1 MNKKV
6 GLGLAVSGLVV
17 AGLALPLMRI
27 SGTARADEAEQ
38 QEKSVLVSPSGLTKS
53 VDETVYVFLD
63 ANGNVKKTISSEWS
77 KNDLGTDVYSK
88 TEGKVSTPISMKVSY
103 LLDGKEVSAEEI
115 RGRSGRVKI
124 RYDFTNNERVNEMYL
139 PIAVLSGAVL
149 PNGTF
154 SNVKLTNAKLINDG
168 TRTVVAG
175 LALPGMKENLGVNI
189 DLPEYFEIE
198 ADVKEFKMEMTATIA
213 TSKIFADLDTS
224 ALNSVDALSSALQ
237 TLSDSM
243 LQLLDGSVK
252 LRDGLATLNSK
263 TSILAD
269 GVSQLRAGSLK
280 LVDGAK
286 TLSGGIADAATGAK
300 TIAGGLAQAYDGVK
314 DSPAEMTKAYEGAKA
329 VDAGVNELL
338 AKLNGGFAE
347 LNTQT
352 NSATLTTNATK
363 TFNDTLST
371 LQHAGEP
378 ICTIFADVTLENFGG
393 KIGAMMQT
401 YSGNATVRGYLEQL
415 SFFYG
420 VIAYISGANQIAAGV
435 SDSNPDI
442 AKLKVG
448 TSQLADGLKDA
459 GGKITKLS
467 NGLSELSAGANKL
480 SSGLE
485 AAKDG
490 SSTLH
495 YGLMSLDAGV
505 SNLQSNIPALTS
517 GVSQLADGS
526 KALTDGLSQFNDAG
540 VQKLVS
546 LYNGNVRALISK
558 IQAMVNLAKSSN
570 KTKYV
575 YRTDEI

>member
-1 MNKKV
+1 MSKKV

-38 QEKSVLVSPSGLTKS
+38 QEKSVLVSPSGLTKP

-124 RYDFTNNERVNEMYL
+124 RYDFTNNERVNGMYL

-213 TSKIFADLDTS
+213 TSKIFADLDLT

-269 GVSQLRAGSLK
+269 GVSQLRAGSLQ
-280 LVDGAK
+280 LV
-286 TLSGGIADAATGAK
+286 TG
-300 TIAGGLAQAYDGVK
+300 TSDLAGGLKKVYAGSGELAKNLTSAYDG
-314 DSPAEMTKAYEGAKA
+314 SKALAAGTSSAHDVAKQL
-329 VDAGVNELL
+329 DAGADKIIESINGLT
-338 AKLNGGFAE
+338 GGFAQLNQDDANTKLISAATE
-347 LNTQT
+347 LFNGTIGKLAEYGIT
-352 NSATLTTNATK
+352 ADNYETALTAAIEQYK
-363 TFNDTLST
+363 AAGQAAKAEELSVY
-371 LQHAGEP
+371 LAQ
-378 ICTIFADVTLENFGG
+378 L
-393 KIGAMMQT
+393 KL
-401 YSGNATVRGYLEQL
+401 YSG
-415 SFFYG
+415 
-420 VIAYISGANQIAAGV
+420 VIRYISGVNQIAAGV
-435 SDSNPDI
+435 ADAPSGAAS
-442 AKLKVG
+442 LKKG
-448 TSQLADGLKDA
+448 TSGLASGLATLDQNMSGLSGGLEKLSA
-459 GGKITKLS
+459 GATDLS
-467 NGLSELSAGANKL
+467 NGLSAIYNGSEKLAAGLA
-480 SSGLE
+480 
-485 AAKDG
+485 
-490 SSTLH
+490 
-495 YGLMSLDAGV
+495 SLDAGV

-570 KTKYV
+570 KAKYV

>member
-1 MNKKV
+1 MSKKV

-17 AGLALPLMRI
+17 AGLALPLMQI
-27 SGTARADEAEQ
+27 SGTARADEAEK
-38 QEKSVLVSPSGLTKS
+38 QEKTVLVSPSSLTKS

-63 ANGNVKKTISSEWS
+63 ASGNVKKTISSDWS

-88 TEGKVSTPISMKVSY
+88 TEGKVSTPISMKISY
-103 LLDGKEVSAEEI
+103 FLDDKEVSSEEI
-115 RGRSGRVKI
+115 RGRSGHVKI
-124 RYDFTNNERVNEMYL
+124 RYDFTNNERVNGMYV

-149 PNGTF
+149 PNNTF
-154 SNVKLTNAKLINDG
+154 SNIQLTNAKLINDG
-168 TRTVVAG
+168 TRTIVAG

-189 DLPEYFEIE
+189 NLPEYFEIE
-198 ADVKEFKMEMTATIA
+198 ADAKEFKMEMTATIA

-243 LQLLDGSVK
+243 LQLLNGSAQ

-263 TSILAD
+263 TGILAD

-286 TLSGGIADAATGAK
+286 ALSGGIADAATGAK
-300 TIAGGLAQAYDGVK
+300 TIAGGLTQAYNGVK

-329 VDAGVNELL
+329 VDAGVNKLL
-338 AKLNGGFAE
+338 NNLNGGFAQ
-347 LNTQT
+347 LNANDSNTKIIEGATQLLNGTLNALKAQGLT
-352 NSATLTTNATK
+352 NINADNFEEVLKGAIANATAAGLNDKVQELTTALAQ
-363 TFNDTLST
+363 LS
-371 LQHAGEP
+371 
-378 ICTIFADVTLENFGG
+378 I
-393 KIGAMMQT
+393 
-401 YSGNATVRGYLEQL
+401 YSGAIKYV
-415 SFFYG
+415 SG
-420 VIAYISGANQIAAGV
+420 VNQIAAGV
-435 SDSNPDI
+435 TNNPELE
-442 AKLKVG
+442 ALKNG
-448 TSQLADGLKDA
+448 TSQLAEGLKDA
-459 GGKITKLS
+459 SGKITKLS

-480 SSGLE
+480 SSGLDT
-485 AAKDG
+485 AKEG

-505 SNLQSNIPALTS
+505 SNLESNIPALTS

-526 KALTDGLSQFNDAG
+526 KTLTDGLSQFNEAG

-546 LYNGNVRALISK
+546 LYNGNVKTLIAK
-558 IQAMVNLAKSSN
+558 IQTMASLAKSSN
-570 KTKYV
+570 KSKYI

>member
-1 MNKKV
+1 MSKKV
-6 GLGLAVSGLVV
+6 SLGLAVSGLVV

-27 SGTARADEAEQ
+27 SDTARADEAEQ
-38 QEKSVLVSPSGLTKS
+38 QEKPVLISPSGLTKS

-88 TEGKVSTPISMKVSY
+88 TEGKVSTPVSMKVSY
-103 LLDGKEVSAEEI
+103 LLDGKEVSVEEI
-115 RGRSGRVKI
+115 RGRSGHVKI
-124 RYDFTNNERVNEMYL
+124 RYDFTNNERVNGMYL

-149 PNGTF
+149 PNETF
-154 SNVKLTNAKLINDG
+154 SNVKLVNAKLINDG

-213 TSKIFADLDTS
+213 TSKIFADLDLT

-286 TLSGGIADAATGAK
+286 ALSGGIADAATGAK

-329 VDAGVNELL
+329 VNTGVNELL
-338 AKLNGGFAE
+338 TKLNGGFAE
-347 LNTQT
+347 LNAGGNNTKIIDGATQLLNGT
-352 NSATLTTNATK
+352 LDALRGQGLVTINANNFEEVLRSAIADATAAGLNDKVKELTTA
-363 TFNDTLST
+363 L
-371 LQHAGEP
+371 A
-378 ICTIFADVTLENFGG
+378 
-393 KIGAMMQT
+393 
-401 YSGNATVRGYLEQL
+401 QL
-415 SFFYG
+415 SIYG
-420 VIAYISGANQIAAGV
+420 GAIKYVSGVNQIAAGV

-442 AKLKVG
+442 AKLKAG

-459 GGKITKLS
+459 SGKISKLS
-467 NGLSELSAGANKL
+467 GGLAELSAGANQL
-480 SSGLE
+480 STGLE
-485 AAKDG
+485 TAKDG

-546 LYNGNVRALISK
+546 LYNGNVKALISK
-558 IQAMVNLAKSSN
+558 IQAMVSLAKDSN
-570 KTKYV
+570 KAKYV